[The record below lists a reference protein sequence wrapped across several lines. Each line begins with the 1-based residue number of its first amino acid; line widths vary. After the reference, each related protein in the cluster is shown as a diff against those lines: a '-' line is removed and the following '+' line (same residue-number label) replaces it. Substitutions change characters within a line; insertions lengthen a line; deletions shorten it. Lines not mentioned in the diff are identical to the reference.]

1 MAPPPFLQSSF
12 LHPDSPFT
20 QTLCEYNFEVL
31 VVFSFPASFYFDF
44 TTLTKLIEFRLK
56 DYFNQKNENVVII
69 FSLHADGESGGSR
82 LV

>member
-56 DYFNQKNENVVII
+56 D
-69 FSLHADGESGGSR
+69 
-82 LV
+82 